1 MSIDRERQTLFE
13 VATGDTLD
21 SMNQAVRLACA
32 FEHDLLQSNG
42 TAAPINA
49 ERLAERFG
57 VSRSVRNEAIRI
69 LQSREV
75 IRAKPVPNGGLL
87 ALAPSGE
94 HLLKVVSQYAIY
106 RGMSAATIAES
117 QEVVEF
123 VRSTLP
129 AGHPARGIVGLM
141 EDVMERLSAWVQ
153 MESSHPEAKRCR
165 PRAELI
171 AQQLEI
177 RILHSEAQSDGLQ
190 RLRLGHEDELCEQF
204 GACRSVVRQA
214 IRILE
219 SQSLVECRRGRGHGL
234 FLASPK
240 PGPITRLI
248 ALWLLDSR
256 LSLRNILDFE
266 QPLRTAVAVLATRK
280 MPRGSDQPVLELQ
293 HRSEAAGSATLLD
306 VIEIEKNISWL
317 SSNALLDLFLRTITV
332 YKICRGRYRQVDA
345 RGLESYLGINGRV
358 LQALVRR
365 NETAI
370 QKNCDEKNDCLSE
383 FDLRLASP
391 QPAR

>member
-1 MSIDRERQTLFE
+1 MSIERERQALFE
-13 VATGDTLD
+13 VATGDHLD

-32 FEHDLLQSNG
+32 FEHELLQSNDM
-42 TAAPINA
+42 AAGAPVHA
-49 ERLAERFG
+49 ESLSERFG

-75 IRAKPVPNGGLL
+75 IRAKPGRNGGLL
-87 ALAPSGE
+87 ALGPSSD
-94 HLLKVVSQYAIY
+94 HLLKVVSQYSIY
-106 RGMSAATIAES
+106 RRMSAAVIAES
-117 QEVVEF
+117 QEVVDF

-129 AGHPARGIVGLM
+129 AGHPARTIVGLM
-141 EDVMERLSAWVQ
+141 ADVAEGLSAWAQV
-153 MESSHPEAKRCR
+153 ESSRSEAMGCR

-171 AQQLEI
+171 AQQLGI
-177 RILHSEAQSDGLQ
+177 RILRSETQPDRLQ
-190 RLRLGHEDELCEQF
+190 GLRLGHEDELCEQF
-204 GACRSVVRQA
+204 RACRAVVRQA

-240 PGPITRLI
+240 PGPTTRLI
-248 ALWLLDSR
+248 ALWLLDNK
-256 LSLRNILDFE
+256 LSLRHILDFE
-266 QPLRTAVAVLATRK
+266 RPLRTAVAVLAMRK
-280 MPRGSDQPVLELQ
+280 MQRGSDQPVLELQ
-293 HRSEAAGSATLLD
+293 RRSEAAGNATLLD

-332 YKICRGRYRQVDA
+332 YKICRGHYRQMDP
-345 RGLESYLGINGRV
+345 RGLESYLGINARV
-358 LQALVRR
+358 LQALIRR

-383 FDLRLASP
+383 LDLRVAP
-391 QPAR
+391 PG